1 MHPTLMK
8 KKLAVIFEGNISN
21 RLGVFNAVVNR
32 VKHLREIADYTV
44 DVFMIQVYDGRV
56 MALLRR
62 DNPPAMRPAS
72 IVADGVT
79 INIRWFKRSF
89 CDALSHRLFHK
100 QPSRFLHFLR
110 NDMVRELQSYDAIS
124 AHDRIAGNVA
134 AACHK
139 AYGVPFF
146 ITWHGAS
153 IYTDPPRDAML
164 KAITAQLLESATCNF
179 FVSRGLAR
187 MAKSVT
193 SKPFSQEI
201 LLNGASAQFH
211 RLPQQQRGALRQ
223 QFGVPSGSKVVAFVG
238 RFEAVKNPNLLP
250 AIFALIKQQYAHQIT
265 FWAIGDG
272 YMLPQTKAD
281 MAQAGIECHF
291 WGLQMPDKMP
301 EFMNCID
308 VLILPSSLEGL
319 PLVTIEAMSC
329 GANVV
334 ATDVVGTAE
343 AIGADNAFALDAS
356 FTAKAAHR
364 AAEMLSGHIDQQL
377 PPDVSWTATAQKENA
392 IYKRWLLNAN

>member
-1 MHPTLMK
+1 MHTTLME
-8 KKLAVIFEGNISN
+8 KKLAVIFEGNINN

-32 VKHLREIADYTV
+32 VKHLREIADYHI
-44 DVFMIQVYDGRV
+44 DVFMIQVYDGRI
-56 MALLRR
+56 MAKLRHA
-62 DNPPAMRPAS
+62 NPPANRPTT

-89 CDALSHRLFHK
+89 CDALGHRLFHK
-100 QPSRFLHFLR
+100 QPARFLHFLR
-110 NDMVRELQSYDAIS
+110 IDLVRELQSYDAIS

-146 ITWHGAS
+146 ITWHGTS
-153 IYTDPPRDAML
+153 IHTEPTQDVML

-179 FVSRGLAR
+179 FVSRELAR
-187 MAKSVT
+187 LARNIT
-193 SKPFSQEI
+193 SKPFKQEI

-211 RLPQQQRGALRQ
+211 RLPQQRRDALRQ
-223 QFGVPSGSKVVAFVG
+223 QFCVPTDSKVVAFVG
-238 RFEAVKNPNLLP
+238 RFEAVKSPNLLP
-250 AIFALIKQQYAHQIT
+250 EIFALIKRQYAHHIT

-272 YMLPQTKAD
+272 DMLPQTKAG
-281 MAQAGIECHF
+281 MAQAGVDCNF
-291 WGLQMPDKMP
+291 WGLQIPDKMP

-308 VLILPSSLEGL
+308 VLILPSRLEGL
-319 PLVTIEAMSC
+319 PLVAIEALSC

-334 ATDVVGTAE
+334 ATDVGGTAK
-343 AIGADNAFALDAS
+343 AIGADNVFTLDAS
-356 FTAKAAHR
+356 FSANAAHR
-364 AAEMLSGHIDQQL
+364 AAEMLSSHIDQQL

-392 IYKRWLLNAN
+392 IYKRWLNAN